1 MYKLSHNLMDIER
14 EKYLVPNNEEHAKV
28 MHLNIEYLK
37 PGVMGSC

>member
-1 MYKLSHNLMDIER
+1 MDIET

-28 MHLNIEYLK
+28 MHFNIEYLK